1 MPVIARSSLVRGPAT
16 VTFNGVTWYS
26 QGDVSIR
33 ITKQTFDVTVGGGK
47 LDERLA
53 GYEAEVS
60 FTPSGRLLGLSL
72 FNAFGVM
79 ALGTQLYT
87 SADLPVVVSSASA
100 TYTFKA
106 GRISKIPSIIASAR
120 KTAFGPMTLKCIV
133 GDGLVP
139 GAADSFLTMS
149 AGAVPTGEASAG
161 IITGPWTIAGGGLG
175 ASWETEDGLT
185 LDFELQT
192 SEQRT
197 DSGGLVAEFLTGVTA
212 KATFT
217 PSGIAPSA
225 IVTALQLT
233 DAIGAS
239 LNTGGVN
246 LVATT
251 AGLTATLLGATVT
264 EAGFAHSVDKQ
275 TSGAV
280 TCIATR
286 ASNVALQAI
295 FTLA

>member
-1 MPVIARSSLVRGPAT
+1 MTVIARSSLVRGPAT

-26 QGDVSIR
+26 QGDVSIK
-33 ITKQTFDVTVGGGK
+33 ITKQAFDITVGGGK
-47 LDERLA
+47 IDERLA

-72 FNAFGVM
+72 FSAFGAL

-87 SADLPVVVSSASA
+87 SADLPVVVASA
-100 TYTFKA
+100 AATWTFKA

-120 KTAFGPMTLKCIV
+120 KTAFGSMTLKCIV

-139 GAADSFLTMS
+139 GAVDSFLTMS
-149 AGAVPTGEASAG
+149 AGAAPTGEASAD
-161 IITGPWTIAGGGLG
+161 IITGPWTITGGGLG
-175 ASWETEDGLT
+175 TSWETADGLT

-217 PSGIAPSA
+217 PSGLAPSA

-233 DAIGAS
+233 DAIGGS
-239 LNTGGVN
+239 LNTGGVD
-246 LVATT
+246 LVAT
-251 AGLTATLLGATVT
+251 GSGITATLKGVTVT

-280 TCIATR
+280 TAIATR
-286 ASNVALQAI
+286 ASNTTLQAL